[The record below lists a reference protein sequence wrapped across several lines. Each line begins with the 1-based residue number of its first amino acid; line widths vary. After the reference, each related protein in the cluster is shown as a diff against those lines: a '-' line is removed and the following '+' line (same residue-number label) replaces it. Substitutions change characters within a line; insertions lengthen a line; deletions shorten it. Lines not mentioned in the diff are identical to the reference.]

1 MATTELARPP
11 DETEPAVPAPR
22 GRLPFPVEFSAPGGR
37 SVALTWVAT
46 RSAIL
51 VVLGALGGPVTGDV
65 LYYARSMHTLFS
77 GGSIRETLQEYP
89 VPVLGVM
96 LPQYLLGALNTVAFA
111 FLFVASMLA
120 IDAAFTALLW
130 RATGRTR
137 STAVTFWIWFVP
149 AMGPLAYFR
158 FDLVPAVLA
167 GAALLAATRRP
178 GWTGALT
185 GIGVGLKLWPAVML
199 PVFLIRRG
207 GRRMVLGWF
216 ALTCLVLGLA
226 SLLAAGPTRLI
237 SPLHWQAARGLQIE
251 SLPAT
256 PLMLARAV
264 HPHHVWSITTS
275 KYKATEMFGAG
286 VHVMLLIS
294 TVATVAGL
302 LVLAWLW
309 LRARAVGDVPLVTL
323 GWLILAAAAIA
334 TITNKTL
341 SPQYIL
347 WLGGPVAALA
357 VFAPHDP
364 AVRRAIRILLLV
376 SVLTQFIYP
385 IAYAKL
391 VNVGW
396 YTFPMTVLL
405 AVRNSVL
412 IWLTCLACAQVWRLT
427 KRQPRPAVAAESES
441 AESTEQS
448 GQ

>member
-11 DETEPAVPAPR
+11 DETEPAKPVSVR
-22 GRLPFPVEFSAPGGR
+22 RLPFPIEFSAPGGR
-37 SVALTWVAT
+37 SVALVWLAT

-51 VVLGALGGPVTGDV
+51 LVLGAVGGPVTGDV
-65 LYYARSMHTLFS
+65 LYYGRSMHSLFA

-96 LPQYLLGALNTVAFA
+96 LPQFLLGALNTVAFA
-111 FLFVASMLA
+111 FLFVASMLVL
-120 IDAAFTALLW
+120 DAGFTRLLW
-130 RATGRTR
+130 LATGRR
-137 STAVTFWIWFVP
+137 SSPAVTFWLWFVP

-167 GAALLAATRRP
+167 GAALLTATRRP

-185 GIGVGLKLWPAVML
+185 AVGVGLKLWPAVML
-199 PVFLIRRG
+199 PVFLLRRA
-207 GRRMVLGWF
+207 GRGLVLGWF
-216 ALTCLVLGLA
+216 ALTCVVLVGA
-226 SLLAAGPTRLI
+226 SLLAAGPARLV
-237 SPLHWQAARGLQIE
+237 SPLHWQSARGLQIE
-251 SLPAT
+251 SLPAA
-256 PLMLARAV
+256 PLMLARAL
-264 HPHHVWSITTS
+264 HPHHIWAIRTS

-294 TVATVAGL
+294 TVATLGGL
-302 LVLAWLW
+302 LLLAWLW
-309 LRARAVGDVPLVTL
+309 WRARARHDVSLVTL

-341 SPQYIL
+341 SPQYVL

-357 VFAPHDP
+357 VFAPHDA
-364 AVRRAIRILLLV
+364 AVRKAVRILLLA
-376 SVLTQFIYP
+376 SVLTQLIYP
-385 IAYAKL
+385 IGYARL

-405 AVRNSVL
+405 ALRNCVL

-427 KRQPRPAVAAESES
+427 RHDPAPRAIAQHQ
-441 AESTEQS
+441 T
-448 GQ
+448 GQTGP

>member
-11 DETEPAVPAPR
+11 DETEPAVPAAPSPG
-22 GRLPFPVEFSAPGGR
+22 GRLPLPVEFTGPGGR

-51 VVLGALGGPVTGDV
+51 LVLGAVGGPVTGDV

-89 VPVLGVM
+89 IPVLGVM

-111 FLFVASMLA
+111 LLFVASMLA
-120 IDAAFTALLW
+120 IDAGFTTLLW
-130 RATGRTR
+130 RITGRTR
-137 STAVTFWIWFVP
+137 SPAVNFWMWFVP
-149 AMGPLAYFR
+149 AMGPIAYFR

-185 GIGVGLKLWPAVML
+185 GLGVALKLWPAVML

-207 GRRMVLGWF
+207 GRRLVLGWF
-216 ALTCLVLGLA
+216 ALTCLVLGAA

-264 HPHHVWSITTS
+264 HPHHVWAIRTS
-275 KYKATEMFGAG
+275 KYKATEMFGGG
-286 VHVMLLIS
+286 VHLMLVIS
-294 TVATVAGL
+294 TVASVAGL
-302 LVLAWLW
+302 AVLTWLW
-309 LRARAVGDVPLVTL
+309 LRARAKGDVALVTL

-357 VFAPHDP
+357 VFAPQDA
-364 AVRRAIRILLLV
+364 AVRRAVRILLLL
-376 SVLTQFIYP
+376 SVLTQLIYP
-385 IAYAKL
+385 IGYARL

-427 KRQPRPAVAAESES
+427 KRDRVPA
-441 AESTEQS
+441 TEQT
-448 GQ
+448 GP